1 MIRVDKDVIMMGN
14 TAQIYDFKTELIN
27 GKTFYMSPS
36 ASPFHGM
43 IIGNLH
49 VILANYLKGKQ
60 CRVFTDTIDVYLDET
75 NRVIPD
81 VSVLCD
87 KTKFTDRG
95 YEGIPKL
102 IVEVISPS
110 SVKRDRI
117 EKKALYEHMGVPHY
131 WLIDPKN
138 KNLEVYNL
146 IEGVY
151 VLEDIYT
158 DYDEYELE
166 RMSEEDRGSIVTEF
180 KTAAFD
186 GLVFNIAEIF
196 ESF

>member
-1 MIRVDKDVIMMGN
+1 M
-14 TAQIYDFKTELIN
+14 
-27 GKTFYMSPS
+27 
-36 ASPFHGM
+36 
-43 IIGNLH
+43 
-49 VILANYLKGKQ
+49 
-60 CRVFTDTIDVYLDET
+60 DES

-95 YEGIPKL
+95 YEGVPKL

-117 EKKALYEHMGVPHY
+117 EKRALYERMGVAHY

-138 KNLEVYNL
+138 KNLEIYNL
-146 IEGVY
+146 VDGIY

-166 RMSEEDRGSIVTEF
+166 RMSEEDRDSIVTEF

-196 ESF
+196 ETF